1 MKRYIRSVSALR
13 KYVRAYWYD
22 EEESIDDFIYGP
34 KTTSTEEYADLPEEV
49 ITDDFY
55 DADGVGYGDFDE
67 YELYDYSEYEDFYK
81 QILRRRIY
89 VPTKVAR
96 DIPDYNA
103 YRKALFNTL
112 YLSMK
117 SGEQIEDVYNEFSK
131 SFPGII
137 KSGYINDSDMLL
149 EIVDAVLYA
158 QSMVRG

>member
-1 MKRYIRSVSALR
+1 MKRYV
-13 KYVRAYWYD
+13 KAYWYD

-34 KTTSTEEYADLPEEV
+34 KTKTSTESEEDYVGEPEEI
-49 ITDDFY
+49 ITDDPY
-55 DADGVGYGDFDE
+55 EDNIGYGDFDE

-89 VPTKVAR
+89 VPSGVSK
-96 DIPDYNA
+96 DIPDYNS

-117 SGEQIEDVYNEFSK
+117 SGELIEDVYNEFNE

-137 KSGYINDSDMLL
+137 KAGCINESDMLL

-158 QSMVRG
+158 QSVVRG

>member
-13 KYVRAYWYD
+13 KYVKAYWYD
-22 EEESIDDFIYGP
+22 EEESVDDFIYGP
-34 KTTSTEEYADLPEEV
+34 KTPSTEEYDLPEEV